1 MNMINFDSLKRV
13 LFNSIAIF
21 SLFLLQ
27 SCNDDMQ
34 LDKANNDIEENKV
47 ELYFNIDNTY
57 EFDDNETR
65 AAQFSAEDAP
75 RVVLT
80 DEEFTVSSDANTNST
95 KNGYDY
101 TAMRINIMNYNNSNT
116 ISRTV
121 VGNLFKNENNQ
132 FSIKNDRNKTTV
144 KVLFKYGN
152 LNLPMTGTWFGQM
165 IIGGFPGKND
175 KLAQFF
181 STYRPINNKNGF
193 EAYINASPN
202 HRIDELDPHNA
213 SMSRRHFPL
222 VGDIMPMNN
231 YWSKPGVQG
240 NTYSGNNNTGQ
251 FGINEYMEVKL
262 RGSIFSFTLDNRT
275 GKDIEVTHIEV
286 PVQGT
291 RGDAFSF
298 EGKFASSNL
307 KPFKDGVL
315 NKEGCIPV
323 FEKQDYKK
331 LRQDIDTYNLP
342 QGIEKPE
349 ASPESFRFPLY
360 RIGGQA
366 NIPLSIGQ
374 QSRGRFMVWAYA
386 HQPELGRPFT
396 VRVRY
401 TSNGQEYIS
410 KAQIVTPPD
419 GGFKEG
425 KAYRSLLKI
434 EL

>member
-80 DEEFTVSSDANTNST
+80 NQEFGVNPDART

-116 ISRTV
+116 INPKTV
-121 VGNLFKNENNQ
+121 VANLVKNQNNQ
-132 FSIKNDRNKTTV
+132 FSIQNGRNKTTV

-152 LNLPMTGTWFGQM
+152 LHLPMTGTWFGQM

-181 STYRPINNKNGF
+181 STYRPGNGKEV

-222 VGDIMPMNN
+222 VGDIMPINN
-231 YWSKPGVQG
+231 YWSKPGVEG

-291 RGDAFSF
+291 RGNAFSF
-298 EGKFASSNL
+298 EGKFASSAL
-307 KPFKDGVL
+307 RPFKDGVL

-323 FEKQDYKK
+323 FERYDA
-331 LRQDIDTYNLP
+331 
-342 QGIEKPE
+342 PE
-349 ASPESFRFPLY
+349 LNNPESFRFPLY

-374 QSRGRFMVWAYA
+374 QSRGRFMVWTYA
-386 HQPELGRPFT
+386 HEPELGRPFT

-401 TSNGQEYIS
+401 TSNGQEYTS
-410 KAQIVTPPD
+410 KAQTVTPPD

-434 EL
+434 ELQS